1 MTRIANLIY
10 LVAGVEPADGVG
22 GEVAGAEGVAAAGH
36 VLPHERP
43 RLHDFQVG
51 LQVGLLAHAGN
62 VGKLV
67 VIFVVL
73 PGHTWSQL
81 EVLRFRPWIWIQR
94 QPFKESEQHLRICFT
109 PQIGQKFQNFG

>member
-36 VLPHERP
+36 VLPHEGP
-43 RLHDFQVG
+43 RLHDLQVG
-51 LQVGLLAHAGN
+51 LQVGLLPHAGN

-67 VIFVVL
+67 VIFVV

-81 EVLRFRPWIWIQR
+81 EVLRFQALDLDPASA
-94 QPFKESEQHLRICFT
+94 F
-109 PQIGQKFQNFG
+109 